1 MRWLKNNLGYLL
13 IVVGIFGFI
22 LYNYLSQPL
31 NVKQVSDS
39 ATITDV
45 ISDDL
50 KFKAEIK
57 GEVNSPGIY
66 AFNEGDRVVDL
77 INLAGGTTD
86 SAYLVEI
93 NQSERLVDE
102 MVVVIPMQE
111 NKTNPEP
118 IIRYLQVEIKGEV
131 NFPGVY
137 KMKENSIIN
146 DLIIEAGGLTIEADT
161 SQINLA
167 EKLSDESL
175 YIIEK
180 NQSNTIYVE
189 IKGQVYMP
197 GVYQMQTGDMVIDLI
212 DRAGGLL
219 ENAYEDNISFVQ
231 ALENHQVIDIPSKEI
246 SLDKKAVE
254 VKGQVNQPGVYYFYG
269 ELRIIE
275 LINMAG
281 GFTED
286 ANYQHINLSEIV
298 NDELVV
304 NIPAIED
311 DEIMLAVDLK
321 GQVKYPGVYYVS
333 EGKRLIDV
341 IKLAGGFRPEADT
354 SLVNLSQ
361 FIVDEMAY
369 TIPKINNQKEY
380 IYVEISGEVLLPGIY
395 ALEPGDRLI
404 MLINRAGGFTVD
416 AYTDGL
422 NLTRR
427 LEDEEV
433 IEIVNVE
440 DTIFISIGGQIYEP
454 GVYRV
459 QKGISIIE
467 LIDLAGG
474 LTMEADLEGID
485 FYEIIN
491 ESKQVIIPSIGDQPV
506 EIPIEPNGLV
516 NINEASSEELQTLLG
531 VGVILA
537 ERIITYRETISAF
550 TTPEDIMNVS
560 GIKEAIYES
569 IKDDITV

>member
-197 GVYQMQTGDMVIDLI
+197 GVYQMQTGDLVIDLI

-516 NINEASSEELQTLLG
+516 NINEASSEELQTLPG

>member
-180 NQSNTIYVE
+180 NKSNTIYVE

-197 GVYQMQTGDMVIDLI
+197 GVYQMQTGDLVIDLI

-516 NINEASSEELQTLLG
+516 NINEASSEELQTLPG

>member
-1 MRWLKNNLGYLL
+1 MRWIKNNLGYLL

-22 LYNYLSQPL
+22 LYNYLSQPM

-39 ATITDV
+39 TTITDV
-45 ISDDL
+45 INDDL

-86 SAYLVEI
+86 DACLVEI

-102 MVVVIPMQE
+102 MVVLIPKKE
-111 NKTNPEP
+111 SDLILEP

-131 NFPGVY
+131 ISPGVY

-167 EKLSDESL
+167 EKLTDESL

-180 NQSNTIYVE
+180 SQSNTIYVE

-197 GVYQMQTGDMVIDLI
+197 GVYQMQAGDLVIDLI
-212 DRAGGLL
+212 NEAGGLL

-231 ALENHQVIDIPSKEI
+231 ALENHQVIDIPSKEL

-254 VKGQVNQPGVYYFYG
+254 VKGHVNQPGVYYFYG
-269 ELRIIE
+269 ELRMIE

-281 GFTED
+281 GFTEE
-286 ANYQHINLSEIV
+286 ANYQHINLSEII

-333 EGKRLIDV
+333 EGRRLIDV
-341 IKLAGGFRPEADT
+341 IKLAGGFRPDADT
-354 SLVNLSQ
+354 SSVNLSQ
-361 FIVDEMAY
+361 VIEDEMIY
-369 TIPKINNQKEY
+369 SIPEIDNQKDY
-380 IYVEISGEVLLPGIY
+380 IYVEVLGEVFLPGIY

-416 AYTDGL
+416 AYTEGL
-422 NLTRR
+422 NMTRK

-433 IEIVNVE
+433 IEIVSVDN
-440 DTIFISIGGQIYEP
+440 TIFINISGQIYEP

-459 QKGISIIE
+459 KKGISIIE

-474 LTMEADLEGID
+474 LTMEADLDSID
-485 FYEIIN
+485 FYETIN

-506 EIPIEPNGLV
+506 EIPIEPIGLV
-516 NINEASSEELQTLLG
+516 NINEASSEELQTLPG

-537 ERIITYRETISAF
+537 ERIIEYRETISAF
-550 TTPEDIMNVS
+550 ISTEDIMNVS